1 MKKSD
6 SQLAEIQL
14 ELPDNSYEYQLWL
27 QKQQQTKK
35 EEETVV
41 IIDIY

>member
-1 MKKSD
+1 MKNKD
-6 SQLAEIQL
+6 SELAEIQL

-27 QKQQQTKK
+27 QKQQEIKK
-35 EEETVV
+35 EDETVL